1 MAALKRC
8 VFCRL
13 PVSKKKLTTID
24 GGRPAHRACCPAPT
38 PDTRTVTVTFTPIRV
53 GPGSSPAF
61 AGLPQAPK
69 QKQMSR
75 ATLLKRIEELRK
87 ADARK
92 QAKTA
97 TRQQPHTRAK
107 PKPKP
112 KPTSKPTAS
121 GSRTGASASTPP
133 PYYGVEMKKVD
144 GRWVQQHPESE

>member
-13 PVSKKKLTTID
+13 PVSKKKLTTIS
-24 GGRPAHRACCPAPT
+24 GGRPAHRACCPAPA
-38 PDTRTVTVTFTPIRV
+38 PDTSTVTVTFAPVRV

-61 AGLPQAPK
+61 VGLPQAPK

-87 ADARK
+87 ADAKKR
-92 QAKTA
+92 AKATA
-97 TRQQPHTRAK
+97 RQQPRTRAK
-107 PKPKP
+107 PMPAGP
-112 KPTSKPTAS
+112 RIGVRS
-121 GSRTGASASTPP
+121 STPQ